1 MNKQLLMWDETLF
14 RDPDLFELDHIP
26 EYFLHRESQ
35 MQALMYCVRPA
46 MRGAR
51 PLNALC
57 VGPPGTG
64 KTTAVHKLFKEME
77 KTGLKVELA
86 YVNCQTNSTRFTVFS
101 RIFKKIFDFTPPSSG
116 VSFQK
121 VFNQITEYLAENE
134 KVMVVALDDINYLF
148 HGKENEK
155 VFYSLLRAHETDPGA
170 RIGVISI
177 CSDTEADFHFDPRT
191 ESVYL
196 PEEIRFPRYTN
207 DDIHDILKNRIK
219 LGFYPDVISQD
230 ILNKVVEYTQ
240 LLGDLRVGINLLK
253 RSALNAEKKGS
264 RTIELEDVDSA
275 YATSRLVHL
284 TYLLKSL
291 RNEEKV
297 LLDLISRY
305 NEITSGEL
313 YKEFHKKVGF
323 GYTRYYEILKKLTKL
338 KLIDANFTSKGT
350 RGRSRIITLR
360 YRADE
365 IKKNALIV

>member
-1 MNKQLLMWDETLF
+1 
-14 RDPDLFELDHIP
+14 
-26 EYFLHRESQ
+26 
-35 MQALMYCVRPA
+35 MQTLMYCIRPA

-51 PLNALC
+51 PLNAHC
-57 VGPPGTG
+57 IGPPGTG
-64 KTTAVHKLFKEME
+64 KTTAVHKLFEEME
-77 KTGLKVELA
+77 KTGSTVELA
-86 YVNCQTNSTRFTVFS
+86 YINCQTDSTRFTVFS
-101 RIFKKIFDFTPPSSG
+101 RIYKKIFDITPPSSG

-121 VFNQITEYLAENE
+121 IFNQITEYLVETE
-134 KVMVVALDDINYLF
+134 KVLVVALDDINYLF
-148 HGKENEK
+148 HGKEDEK

-177 CSDTEADFHFDPRT
+177 CSDTEEDFHFDPKI

-219 LGFYPDVISQD
+219 LGFYPDVIGPD
-230 ILNKVVEYTQ
+230 ILNKAVEYTQ

-253 RSALNAEKKGS
+253 RSALNAEKRGS
-264 RTIELEDVDSA
+264 KTIEPEDVDNA

-284 TYLLKSL
+284 TYLLKSI

-297 LLDLISRY
+297 LLDLISGY

-313 YKEFHKKVGF
+313 YKEFHKKIGL
-323 GYTRYYEILKKLTKL
+323 GYTRYYELLKKLSKS

-360 YRADE
+360 YHADE
-365 IKKNALIV
+365 IKKFLH